1 MEPQEKEEILFQV
14 LDVRLRVIIKMT
26 PAILA
31 ILKQATSSYCHWA
44 EVSQASNVNI
54 S

>member
-14 LDVRLRVIIKMT
+14 LDVRLNRVIIKMT

-44 EVSQASNVNI
+44 EVVRPLS
-54 S
+54 